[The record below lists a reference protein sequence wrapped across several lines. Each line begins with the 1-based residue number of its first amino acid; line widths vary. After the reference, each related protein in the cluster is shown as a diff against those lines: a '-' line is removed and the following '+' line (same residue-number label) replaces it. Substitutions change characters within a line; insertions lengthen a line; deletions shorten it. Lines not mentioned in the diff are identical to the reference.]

1 MKLTERQE
9 RMVQSYL
16 KQVAG
21 RVQNLPPEER
31 ARALANA
38 KSSIHRSLER
48 AGDSTPGD
56 EFVARVLREAANG
69 AAPTV
74 SVQPAAPPTNETPSQ
89 QQDETQSRWL
99 GVCSALADRLNI
111 EPIWVRV
118 AFVAAGLLTGPIAV
132 LAYLGLFFNF
142 YLTAPERERPAVDWW
157 ELPRSLFATTA
168 WAVGLYAI
176 GRLAFWGADQA
187 WAAFVNEPLLPG
199 KFGWLE
205 PRHGQYLFWTL
216 FVGLPLTALS
226 AMPLRNDWDYT
237 WRRITQAGLAV
248 YAVVISF
255 GVGSLA
261 AGIILRAVDVFAR

>member
-31 ARALANA
+31 ARTLANV
-38 KSSIHRSLER
+38 KSSIHRSLET
-48 AGDSTPGD
+48 AGNSAPGD

-69 AAPTV
+69 AAPVV
-74 SVQPAAPPTNETPSQ
+74 SAQPATPEAR
-89 QQDETQSRWL
+89 ETQLPQQEETESGWL
-99 GVCSALADRLNI
+99 GVCSTLAERFAI
-111 EPIWVRV
+111 EAIWVRV
-118 AFVAAGLLTGPIAV
+118 AFVAAGFLTGPIAV
-132 LAYLGLFFNF
+132 LVYLGLFLNF
-142 YLTAPERERPAVDWW
+142 YVTAPGRERPNVDWW
-157 ELPRSLFATTA
+157 ELPRSLFVTTA
-168 WAVGLYAI
+168 WAAGLYAI
-176 GRLAFWGADQA
+176 GRSAFWGADQA
-187 WAAFVNEPLLPG
+187 WAALVNEPLLLG

-205 PRHGQYLFWTL
+205 PRQGRYLFWTL

-237 WRRITQAGLAV
+237 WRRIAQAGLAI

-255 GVGSLA
+255 GIGSLA